1 MRVTTNEQLLKRR
14 AKLVRWTSLIGLVVL
29 GGGLVASFNEE
40 YYYAA
45 LPALVLGF
53 VLANISAYNANRYVK
68 EPRSDQ
74 ALEKALRGFDNTHQ
88 LFNFTAPVPHVLLT
102 PSKIY
107 VLTVKAQDG
116 QIWKEGQRWRRNFSL
131 RRVLLFFNDESL
143 GNPTRDARGNANQLN
158 KDLAEVIRDEG
169 LPPAMPIVV
178 FTNPDVQ
185 LEGTESSL
193 SGDGEDVPVVRG
205 KDLKK
210 YLRSQ
215 PRGTALDREIRK
227 GLVEFLQGETR

>member
-14 AKLVRWTSLIGLVVL
+14 AKIVRWTSLIGLVVL
-29 GGGLVASFNEE
+29 GGGLVASFSDE
-40 YYYAA
+40 YIYAA
-45 LPALVLGF
+45 MPALVLGF

-74 ALEKALRGFDNTHQ
+74 ALEKALRGFDNTYH

-107 VLTVKAQDG
+107 ALTVKAQDG
-116 QIWKEGQRWRRNFSL
+116 QIWKEGERWRRNFSL
-131 RRVLLFFNDESL
+131 RRLLLFFNDESL
-143 GNPTRDARGNANQLN
+143 GNPTRDARGNANRLN
-158 KDLAEVIRDEG
+158 KDLVEVIDEG
-169 LPPAMPIVV
+169 LPPAMPIIV

-185 LEGTESSL
+185 LEGTESSP
-193 SGDGEDVPVVRG
+193 STEGDVPVVRG

-215 PRGTALDREIRK
+215 PHGTPLDKDLRK
-227 GLVEFLQGETR
+227 DLVEFLQGHAR

>member
-1 MRVTTNEQLLKRR
+1 MKVTTNEQLLKRR
-14 AKLVRWTSLIGLVVL
+14 AKIVRWTSLIGLVVL

-74 ALEKALRGFDNTHQ
+74 ALEKALRGFDNNHH

-107 VLTVKAQDG
+107 ALTVKSQDG
-116 QIWKEGQRWRRNFSL
+116 PIWREGERWRRNFSL
-131 RRVLLFFNDESL
+131 RRMLLFFNDESL
-143 GNPTRDARGNANQLN
+143 GNPTRDARANANRLN
-158 KDLAEVIRDEG
+158 EGLADVVEEG
-169 LPPAMPIVV
+169 LPPVEPIVV

-193 SGDGEDVPVVRG
+193 SGDGEDGPVVRG
-205 KDLKK
+205 KELKK

-215 PRGTALDREIRK
+215 PRGTPLDKEIRK
-227 GLVEFLQGETR
+227 GLVEFLQGQAR

>member
-14 AKLVRWTSLIGLVVL
+14 AKIVRWTSLIGLVVL
-29 GGGLVASFNEE
+29 GGGLVASFKDE
-40 YYYAA
+40 YIVFAM
-45 LPALVLGF
+45 PALVLGF

-74 ALEKALRGFDNTHQ
+74 ALEKALRGFDNTHH

-107 VLTVKAQDG
+107 ALTVKAQDG
-116 QIWKEGQRWRRNFSL
+116 QIWKEGERWRRNFNL
-131 RRVLLFFNDESL
+131 RRILLFFNDESL
-143 GNPTRDARGNANQLN
+143 GNPTREAHGNANQLN
-158 KDLAEVIRDEG
+158 KDLAEVINEG
-169 LPPAMPIVV
+169 LPPAMPIIV

-205 KDLKK
+205 KELKK

-215 PRGTALDREIRK
+215 PRGTPLDKEMRK
-227 GLVEFLQGETR
+227 GLVEFLQGQAR